1 MINAPR
7 GPQSSTNIQDINK
20 KNEEAKEH
28 RSQTYR
34 QVVNRDRDLVT
45 HQHAQAGSQQK
56 KKKASQK
63 LNQSATFHKG
73 EVFTMSTS
81 PLIDSRATY
90 K

>member
-1 MINAPR
+1 MIYAPR
-7 GPQSSTNIQDINK
+7 GPQSSTNIQDIDK

-28 RSQTYR
+28 RSRKYHR
-34 QVVNRDRDLVT
+34 AISRDHDLVT
-45 HQHAQAGSQQK
+45 HQHAQVGSQQK

-73 EVFTMSTS
+73 KVFTTSTS
-81 PLIDSRATY
+81 PLIDSRAKY